1 MSIRYLHAM
10 IRTDKPEESHTFYTQ
25 GLGLIQ
31 TRRMDS
37 EKGQFSLIY
46 YASEEGAPEIE
57 LTHNWDD
64 RSYSGGDQFGH
75 LAFQVDDIYQVCENL
90 QNMGVTILRPP
101 RDGHMAF
108 IKDPNNISIE
118 LLQKGESLA
127 PAEPWA
133 SMENTGSW

>member
-10 IRTDKPEESHTFYTQ
+10 IRTDKPEESHIFYTE

-31 TRRMDS
+31 TRRYDS
-37 EKGQFSLIY
+37 EAGKFSLTY
-46 YASEEGAPEIE
+46 YATEKGAPEIE

-64 RSYSGGDQFGH
+64 RSYSDGDHFGH
-75 LAFQVDDIYQVCENL
+75 LAFEVENL
-90 QNMGVTILRPP
+90 YATCERLQSMGVIILRPP

-118 LLQKGESLA
+118 LLQKGTPLEK
-127 PAEPWA
+127 AEPWL
-133 SMENTGSW
+133 SMENIGSW

>member
-10 IRTDKPEESHTFYTQ
+10 IRTDKPEESHTFYTE

-46 YASEEGAPEIE
+46 YAAEQGAPEVE
-57 LTHNWDD
+57 LTHNWSD
-64 RSYSGGDQFGH
+64 RAYTGGDQFGH
-75 LAFQVDDIYQVCENL
+75 LAFEVENIYQVCEKL
-90 QNMGVTILRPP
+90 QSMGVTILRPP

-108 IKDPNNISIE
+108 IKDPNGISIE
-118 LLQKGESLA
+118 LLQKDGSLESS
-127 PAEPWA
+127 EPWA